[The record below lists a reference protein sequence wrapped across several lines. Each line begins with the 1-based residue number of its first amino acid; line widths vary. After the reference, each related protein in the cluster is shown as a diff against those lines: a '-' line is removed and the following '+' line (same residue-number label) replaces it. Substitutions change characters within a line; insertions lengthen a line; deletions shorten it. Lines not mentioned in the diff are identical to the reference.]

1 MLPMTLGNLKGS
13 RCVLAAVISAK
24 DKTAQKRVDD
34 LEACR
39 DDVAVRSFYRR
50 VRYNGDCD

>member
-1 MLPMTLGNLKGS
+1 MTLGNLKGS